1 MATRIKSKTKY
12 FCNDKEKLKEFI
24 KSEGFIFKNSTLE
37 NDEYFL
43 DTNFDMIE
51 NDSCIRVRTVNN
63 KEVILSFEGMVKNLS
78 QIEIKD
84 SRNVY
89 LDISQKDNIIGFL
102 SDMGY
107 YKYVSMNILKET
119 FVKKDKEYYYSI
131 SIDTIENVGEFVD
144 FDIYT
149 DIEDKG
155 VINNIFYD
163 FEKKIESCVKEHV
176 NLKYRDYTSNYLYKN
191 FLKGE
196 TLNRI
201 LIELDKIF
209 VNLDAYNIEDS
220 IKDNLT
226 ILNLE
231 LIEKI
236 EQIGINIEIVYSN
249 SDEILV
255 NTLKKILNKIGY
267 SPNFINIKEIKEIA
281 IKETLIIEKQK
292 KIEFSEIAFMIL
304 LNRNKNKMY

>member
-63 KEVILSFEGMVKNLS
+63 KDVILSFEGMVKNLS
-78 QIEIKD
+78 QIDIKD

-155 VINNIFYD
+155 AINNIFYD
-163 FEKKIESCVKEHV
+163 FEKKIESCIKEHV

-220 IKDNLT
+220 IKNNLT

-304 LNRNKNKMY
+304 LNRIKNKMY

>member
-43 DTNFDMIE
+43 DINFDMIE

-63 KEVILSFEGMVKNLS
+63 KDVILSFEGMVKNLS
-78 QIEIKD
+78 QIDIKD

-292 KIEFSEIAFMIL
+292 KI
-304 LNRNKNKMY
+304 

>member
-43 DTNFDMIE
+43 DTYFDMIE

-63 KEVILSFEGMVKNLS
+63 KEVIIYFEGMVKNLS
-78 QIEIKD
+78 QIDIKD

-220 IKDNLT
+220 IKNNLT

>member
-24 KSEGFIFKNSTLE
+24 KSEGFIFKSSTLE

-43 DTNFDMIE
+43 DTDFEMID
-51 NDSCIRVRTVNN
+51 NDSCVRVRTVNN
-63 KEVILSFEGMVKNLS
+63 KDVILSFEGIVKNLS
-78 QIEIKD
+78 QIDIRD
-84 SRNVY
+84 SRNVN
-89 LDISQKDNIIGFL
+89 LDISQKDNIISFL

-149 DIEDKG
+149 DVEDKG
-155 VINNIFYD
+155 AINNIFYD
-163 FEKKIESCVKEHV
+163 FERKVESCVKEHV
-176 NLKYRDYTSNYLYKN
+176 NAKYRDYTSRYLYKN

-196 TLNRI
+196 FLNRI

-231 LIEKI
+231 LIEKL

-249 SDEILV
+249 SDEIMV

-267 SPNFINIKEIKEIA
+267 SPKFINIKEIKEIA

-292 KIEFSEIAFMIL
+292 KIDFSEVAFMVII
-304 LNRNKNKMY
+304 NRKYNK

>member
-63 KEVILSFEGMVKNLS
+63 KDVTLSFEGMVKNLS
-78 QIEIKD
+78 QIDIKD

-191 FLKGE
+191 FLKGD

-304 LNRNKNKMY
+304 LNRMSNNI

>member
-43 DTNFDMIE
+43 DINFDMIE

-78 QIEIKD
+78 QIDIKD

-220 IKDNLT
+220 IKNNLT

>member
-43 DTNFDMIE
+43 DINFDMIE

-63 KEVILSFEGMVKNLS
+63 KDVILSFEGMVKNLS
-78 QIEIKD
+78 QIDIKD

-226 ILNLE
+226 ILKLE

-304 LNRNKNKMY
+304 LNRMSNNI

>member
-63 KEVILSFEGMVKNLS
+63 KDVILSFEGMVKNLS
-78 QIEIKD
+78 QIDIKD

-155 VINNIFYD
+155 AINNIFYD
-163 FEKKIESCVKEHV
+163 FEKKIESCIKEHV

-220 IKDNLT
+220 IKNNLT

-304 LNRNKNKMY
+304 LNRMSNNI

>member
-78 QIEIKD
+78 QIDIKD

-220 IKDNLT
+220 IKNNLT

>member
-12 FCNDKEKLKEFI
+12 FCKDKEKLKEFI
-24 KSEGFIFKNSTLE
+24 KSEGFIFKSSTLE

-43 DTNFDMIE
+43 DTDFEMID

-63 KEVILSFEGMVKNLS
+63 KDVILSFEGIVKNLS
-78 QIEIKD
+78 QIDIRD
-84 SRNVY
+84 MRNVN
-89 LDISQKDNIIGFL
+89 LDISQKDNIISFL

-149 DIEDKG
+149 DVEDKG
-155 VINNIFYD
+155 AINNIFYD
-163 FEKKIESCVKEHV
+163 FERKVESCVKEHV
-176 NLKYRDYTSNYLYKN
+176 NSKYRDYTSKYLYKN
-191 FLKGE
+191 FLKGDF
-196 TLNRI
+196 LNRI

-231 LIEKI
+231 LIEKL

-249 SDEILV
+249 SDEIMV

-267 SPNFINIKEIKEIA
+267 SPKFINIKEIKEIA

-292 KIEFSEIAFMIL
+292 KIDFSEVAFMVIV
-304 LNRNKNKMY
+304 NRRYNK

>member
-24 KSEGFIFKNSTLE
+24 KSEGFIFKSSTLE

-43 DTNFDMIE
+43 DTDFEMID
-51 NDSCIRVRTVNN
+51 NDSCVRVRTVNN
-63 KEVILSFEGMVKNLS
+63 KDVILSFEGIVKNLS
-78 QIEIKD
+78 QIDIRD
-84 SRNVY
+84 SRNVN
-89 LDISQKDNIIGFL
+89 LDISQKDNIISFL

-149 DIEDKG
+149 DVEDKG
-155 VINNIFYD
+155 AINNIFYD
-163 FEKKIESCVKEHV
+163 FERKVESCVKEHV
-176 NLKYRDYTSNYLYKN
+176 NAKYRDYTSRYLYKN

-196 TLNRI
+196 FLNRI

-231 LIEKI
+231 LIEKL

-249 SDEILV
+249 SDEIMV

-267 SPNFINIKEIKEIA
+267 SPKFINIKEIKEIA

-292 KIEFSEIAFMIL
+292 KIDFSEVAFMVIV
-304 LNRNKNKMY
+304 NRKYNK

>member
-1 MATRIKSKTKY
+1 
-12 FCNDKEKLKEFI
+12 
-24 KSEGFIFKNSTLE
+24 
-37 NDEYFL
+37 
-43 DTNFDMIE
+43 
-51 NDSCIRVRTVNN
+51 
-63 KEVILSFEGMVKNLS
+63 MVF
-78 QIEIKD
+78 
-84 SRNVY
+84 Y
-89 LDISQKDNIIGFL
+89 LICDIIN
-102 SDMGY
+102 
-107 YKYVSMNILKET
+107 
-119 FVKKDKEYYYSI
+119 
-131 SIDTIENVGEFVD
+131 IDTIENVGEFVD

-220 IKDNLT
+220 IKNNLT

>member
-24 KSEGFIFKNSTLE
+24 KKEGFIFKNSTLE

-43 DTNFDMIE
+43 DINFDMIE

-63 KEVILSFEGMVKNLS
+63 KDVILSFEGMVKNLS
-78 QIEIKD
+78 QIDIKD

-155 VINNIFYD
+155 AINNIFYD
-163 FEKKIESCVKEHV
+163 FEKKIESCIKEHV

-191 FLKGE
+191 FLKGD

>member
-43 DTNFDMIE
+43 DINFDMIE

-78 QIEIKD
+78 QIDIKD

-89 LDISQKDNIIGFL
+89 LDVSQKDNIIGFL
-102 SDMGY
+102 SDMRY

-155 VINNIFYD
+155 AINNIFYD
-163 FEKKIESCVKEHV
+163 FEKKIESCIKEHV

-191 FLKGE
+191 FLKGD

-209 VNLDAYNIEDS
+209 VNLDAYNIEDT
-220 IKDNLT
+220 IKNNLT

>member
-1 MATRIKSKTKY
+1 MATRITSKTKY

-24 KSEGFIFKNSTLE
+24 KSEGFIFKSSTLE

-43 DTNFDMIE
+43 DTDFEMID
-51 NDSCIRVRTVNN
+51 NDSCVRVRTVNN
-63 KEVILSFEGMVKNLS
+63 KDVILSFEGIVKNLS
-78 QIEIKD
+78 QIDIRD
-84 SRNVY
+84 SRNVN
-89 LDISQKDNIIGFL
+89 LDISQKDNIISFL

-149 DIEDKG
+149 DVEDKG
-155 VINNIFYD
+155 AINNIFYD
-163 FEKKIESCVKEHV
+163 FERKVESCVKEHV
-176 NLKYRDYTSNYLYKN
+176 NAKYRDYTSRYLYKN

-196 TLNRI
+196 FLNRI

-231 LIEKI
+231 LIEKL

-249 SDEILV
+249 SDEIMV

-267 SPNFINIKEIKEIA
+267 SPKFINIKEIKEIA

-292 KIEFSEIAFMIL
+292 KIDFSEVAFMVIV
-304 LNRNKNKMY
+304 NRKYNK

>member
-43 DTNFDMIE
+43 DINFDMIE

-63 KEVILSFEGMVKNLS
+63 KDVILSFEGMVKNLS
-78 QIEIKD
+78 QIDIKD

-155 VINNIFYD
+155 AINNIFYD
-163 FEKKIESCVKEHV
+163 FEKKIESCIKEHV

-191 FLKGE
+191 FLKGD

>member
-63 KEVILSFEGMVKNLS
+63 KDVILSFEGMVKNLS
-78 QIEIKD
+78 QIDIKD

-155 VINNIFYD
+155 AINNIFYD
-163 FEKKIESCVKEHV
+163 FEKKIESCIKEHV

-191 FLKGE
+191 FLKGD

-220 IKDNLT
+220 IKNNLT

>member
-43 DTNFDMIE
+43 DINFDMIE

-78 QIEIKD
+78 QIDIKD

-155 VINNIFYD
+155 AINNIFYD
-163 FEKKIESCVKEHV
+163 FEKKIESCIKEHV

-191 FLKGE
+191 FLKGD

>member
-63 KEVILSFEGMVKNLS
+63 KDVILSFEGMVKNLS
-78 QIEIKD
+78 QIDIKD

-304 LNRNKNKMY
+304 LNRMSNNI

>member
-43 DTNFDMIE
+43 DINFDMIE

-63 KEVILSFEGMVKNLS
+63 KDEILSFEGMVKNLS
-78 QIEIKD
+78 QIDIKD

-292 KIEFSEIAFMIL
+292 KIEFSEIAFLIL
-304 LNRNKNKMY
+304 LNRMSNNI

>member
-63 KEVILSFEGMVKNLS
+63 KDVILSFEGMVKNLS
-78 QIEIKD
+78 QIDIKD

-267 SPNFINIKEIKEIA
+267 SPNLINIKEIKEIA

-304 LNRNKNKMY
+304 LNRMSNNI

>member
-24 KSEGFIFKNSTLE
+24 KKEGFIFKNSTLE

-63 KEVILSFEGMVKNLS
+63 KDVILSFEGMVKNLS
-78 QIEIKD
+78 QIDIKD

-155 VINNIFYD
+155 AINNIFYD
-163 FEKKIESCVKEHV
+163 FEKKIESCIKEHV

-220 IKDNLT
+220 IKNNLT

-267 SPNFINIKEIKEIA
+267 SPNFINIKEIKEIT

>member
-24 KSEGFIFKNSTLE
+24 KSEGFIFKSSTLE

-43 DTNFDMIE
+43 DTDFEMID

-63 KEVILSFEGMVKNLS
+63 KDVILSFEGIVKNLS
-78 QIEIKD
+78 QIDIRD
-84 SRNVY
+84 SRNVN
-89 LDISQKDNIIGFL
+89 LDISQKDNIISFL

-149 DIEDKG
+149 DVEDKG
-155 VINNIFYD
+155 AINNIFYD
-163 FEKKIESCVKEHV
+163 FERKVESCVKEHV
-176 NLKYRDYTSNYLYKN
+176 NAKYRDYTSKYLYKN

-196 TLNRI
+196 FLNRI

-226 ILNLE
+226 MLNLE
-231 LIEKI
+231 LIEKL

-249 SDEILV
+249 SDEIMV

-267 SPNFINIKEIKEIA
+267 SPKFINIKEIKEIA

-292 KIEFSEIAFMIL
+292 KIDFSEVAFMVIV
-304 LNRNKNKMY
+304 NRKYNK

>member
-63 KEVILSFEGMVKNLS
+63 KDVILSFEGMVKNLS
-78 QIEIKD
+78 QIDIKD

-220 IKDNLT
+220 IKNNLT